1 MNSDVKTWASRVPR
15 WAWICSGVV
24 VLLLLI
30 GLIAPLFINVDKF
43 RPRIAAAIE
52 AQTGRKVTLG
62 TIHAR
67 LLPSAHVIVDGFTI
81 SNPKDFADGQLLT
94 ADQIRGGLTLTALLG
109 GDIHVTSLK
118 LVRPR
123 LVLSQDELGRTNYT
137 FPSQSGAASAGGAA
151 GTSVGNSGGF
161 TLESIDK
168 ISLVDADVSLQQIPK
183 HGAQPFVIV
192 GAHKINVKLEN
203 VLLDANAIKQW
214 SASADLSGISV
225 EIGALAAP
233 AEFKSGDVKLENGTV
248 NANFRVQVGK
258 IADVKGTLH
267 VTDVAKAET
276 VFELS
281 TPEIDAG
288 ALLAS
293 IRKTPE
299 LKSSPDAAVPIAK
312 PDATSDALLAQGKIT
327 AEKVVWPPYTAG
339 NASAEIHIYGDRMV
353 LMPAT
358 MYLYGGT
365 LQVSAR
371 TDSRQDP
378 ERYSA
383 NLQLRNLD
391 VGRMLASAP
400 GGMKGKMTGF
410 ADFDMQLL
418 GSSGADWQKAITGDG
433 NFSIRDGKLP
443 GVNLAGALGALAKAA
458 GINET
463 SYKRISGDLNVA
475 NGRVSTKETRMD
487 SSSGMVELSGGVALS
502 DQAMSFDGKATL
514 GGTAAVPAEII
525 SSLLSAASNKNV
537 SGGITVPFAIGG
549 TLSEPKFMPGKG
561 IPGIAKTG
569 DSKSKD
575 PVQAGIQS
583 LFKKK
588 H

>member
-1 MNSDVKTWASRVPR
+1 
-15 WAWICSGVV
+15 
-24 VLLLLI
+24 
-30 GLIAPLFINVDKF
+30 
-43 RPRIAAAIE
+43 
-52 AQTGRKVTLG
+52 
-62 TIHAR
+62 
-67 LLPSAHVIVDGFTI
+67 
-81 SNPKDFADGQLLT
+81 
-94 ADQIRGGLTLTALLG
+94 
-109 GDIHVTSLK
+109 
-118 LVRPR
+118 
-123 LVLSQDELGRTNYT
+123 
-137 FPSQSGAASAGGAA
+137 
-151 GTSVGNSGGF
+151 
-161 TLESIDK
+161 
-168 ISLVDADVSLQQIPK
+168 
-183 HGAQPFVIV
+183 
-192 GAHKINVKLEN
+192 VKL
-203 VLLDANAIKQW
+203 
-214 SASADLSGISV
+214 G
-225 EIGALAAP
+225 
-233 AEFKSGDVKLENGTV
+233 NGTV
-248 NANFRVQVGK
+248 DANFRVQVGK

-267 VTDVAKAET
+267 VTDVTKAET
-276 VFELS
+276 IFELS

-288 ALLAS
+288 ALLGS

-299 LKSSPDAAVPIAK
+299 LTGPPDPAALAAK
-312 PDATSDALLAQGKIT
+312 TDVLLAQGKIT

-358 MYLYGGT
+358 IFLYGGT
-365 LQVSAR
+365 LQLSAR

-418 GSSGADWQKAITGDG
+418 GSSGADWQKTLTGNG
-433 NFSIRDGKLP
+433 SFSIRDGKLP

-475 NGRVSTKETRMD
+475 NGRVSTKETKMD
-487 SSSGMVELSGGVALS
+487 SSSGMVELSGGVALA
-502 DQAMSFDGKATL
+502 DQSMSFDGKATL
-514 GGTAAVPAEII
+514 GGAAAVPAEII

-537 SGGITVPFAIGG
+537 SGGITIPFAISG
-549 TLSEPKFMPGKG
+549 TLSDPKFMPGKG

-569 DSKSKD
+569 DSKNPAKD
-575 PVQAGIQS
+575 PVSAGIQS

-588 H
+588 QH